1 MTEALTQ
8 DVFDK
13 LPNKF
18 KCAAID
24 IDGRAFAYLCKAKQL
39 KIDRYGQHKY
49 KYGEYMYIGKGYD
62 TTNWRESAI
71 DREEPARPRE
81 YIKDTI

>member
-1 MTEALTQ
+1 MTKTLTQ

-24 IDGRAFAYLCKAKQL
+24 VDGRAFDYLCKAKQL

-62 TTNWRESAI
+62 TINWRESAI

>member
-1 MTEALTQ
+1 MTKTLTQ

-39 KIDRYGQHKY
+39 KIDRYGQLDFLPSLK
-49 KYGEYMYIGKGYD
+49 
-62 TTNWRESAI
+62 
-71 DREEPARPRE
+71 
-81 YIKDTI
+81 

>member
-1 MTEALTQ
+1 MTKTLTQ
-8 DVFDK
+8 DVINT

-24 IDGRAFAYLCKAKQL
+24 EDGRAFAFPCKEKHL
-39 KIDRYGQHKY
+39 KINKYGQHTY

-62 TTNWRESAI
+62 TKDWPNSAI
-71 DREEPARPRE
+71 DREVQP
-81 YIKDTI
+81 

>member
-1 MTEALTQ
+1 MTETLTQ

-24 IDGRAFAYLCKAKQL
+24 VDGRAFAYPCKAKQL

-62 TTNWRESAI
+62 TTNWQDSAI
-71 DREEPARPRE
+71 DREVQP
-81 YIKDTI
+81 